1 MRQIT
6 RLIEQPATNAHW
18 QEAAK
23 LREVVWLGLLR
34 ERLGWESQSLRSHL
48 ELSEQMSWITM
59 VVAES
64 RSWSSLPGF
73 WAQMPAAEEL

>member
-23 LREVVWLGLLR
+23 LRQVVC
-34 ERLGWESQSLRSHL
+34 ERLGWDSRGVRSHL
-48 ELSEQMSWITM
+48 DLSEQMEMILM
-59 VVAES
+59 AI
-64 RSWSSLPGF
+64 WSSGGVSGGMRF
-73 WAQMPAAEEL
+73 